1 MKGIVCGAFSN
12 PFKQI
17 GKQKLNFFHHT
28 PSFATKDKGSFWTLF
43 SYSTEGDKEEEDV
56 VCLRPIGYV
65 NSIYRLCVGTP
76 RQGLLAPNSR
86 GRIDLLP
93 NMLAEDAIFD
103 LDQFSHLWIVFHFHL
118 NTKQTTKQQKQLTSK
133 ISPPALG
140 GKKVG
145 IFATRSPHR
154 PNPIGFTLCKLD
166 KISKHSIYI
175 SGIDLVDGTP
185 VMDIKPYV
193 PTYDSP
199 LFLEQKVSVPT
210 WIEDGL
216 EKRRPVKFSLDSEKQ
231 LQSIMV
237 DQEKYNDIDF
247 YGNDDE
253 SYQEALDNITQ
264 CIVQVLSVDVR
275 SAWQTGKARK
285 GKFQAEK
292 SSRLRE
298 TSMNV
303 GKDITPEEEG
313 EGKGKEVFCTQQIDN
328 LLIKYTVKRRDDL
341 DEIDASTNSD
351 NINTHGSGA
360 DDLVFIHEINLIP
373 KKRRRKKNT

>member
-1 MKGIVCGAFSN
+1 
-12 PFKQI
+12 
-17 GKQKLNFFHHT
+17 
-28 PSFATKDKGSFWTLF
+28 
-43 SYSTEGDKEEEDV
+43 
-56 VCLRPIGYV
+56 
-65 NSIYRLCVGTP
+65 
-76 RQGLLAPNSR
+76 
-86 GRIDLLP
+86 
-93 NMLAEDAIFD
+93 
-103 LDQFSHLWIVFHFHL
+103 
-118 NTKQTTKQQKQLTSK
+118 
-133 ISPPALG
+133 
-140 GKKVG
+140 
-145 IFATRSPHR
+145 
-154 PNPIGFTLCKLD
+154 
-166 KISKHSIYI
+166 
-175 SGIDLVDGTP
+175 
-185 VMDIKPYV
+185 
-193 PTYDSP
+193 
-199 LFLEQKVSVPT
+199 
-210 WIEDGL
+210 
-216 EKRRPVKFSLDSEKQ
+216 
-231 LQSIMV
+231 MV

-373 KKRRRKKNT
+373 KKRRRKKNI